1 MNAAL
6 NSARP
11 TLVVGLPSAGAVT
24 EEGDKGCYQIKQY
37 NYPGKYACLFFV
49 EGKLS
54 QSSRVSY
61 SVKGISQWRGRHGTR
76 VLDHRTPPPE
86 PAAQSLLPPAWGN
99 PRKPRAPFSSGK
111 TFGGGLKG

>member
-54 QSSRVSY
+54 QLTQLSELQCEGDQSVAWQTRDEGAGSPNATTRASSP
-61 SVKGISQWRGRHGTR
+61 K
-76 VLDHRTPPPE
+76 
-86 PAAQSLLPPAWGN
+86 PPA
-99 PRKPRAPFSSGK
+99 SSLG
-111 TFGGGLKG
+111 